1 MDCAKSEIVCI
12 VTAQALRGEC
22 HFLVPN
28 KKVTKEVGLG
38 SEGSAAGGRRSD
50 LSEWQR
56 SKKSR
61 IVRYEDFFGYRN
73 REYNKAYI
81 DFKPPVNQGMLAPGK
96 HGYWKIRCALQHSK
110 TSPGPRRYL
119 VCDRSVACHSEGA

>member
-1 MDCAKSEIVCI
+1 MS
-12 VTAQALRGEC
+12 
-22 HFLVPN
+22 PN

-61 IVRYEDFFGYRN
+61 IVRYEDFFGHRN

-81 DFKPPVNQGMLAPGK
+81 AFKPPVNQGMLAPGK
-96 HGYWKIRCALQHSK
+96 HGY
-110 TSPGPRRYL
+110 
-119 VCDRSVACHSEGA
+119 

>member
-1 MDCAKSEIVCI
+1 M
-12 VTAQALRGEC
+12 
-22 HFLVPN
+22 PN
-28 KKVTKEVGLG
+28 KKVPKEVGLG

-61 IVRYEDFFGYRN
+61 IVRYEDFFGHRN

-81 DFKPPVNQGMLAPGK
+81 AFKPSFPKTPSRPPLVAGCGSK
-96 HGYWKIRCALQHSK
+96 GVWK
-110 TSPGPRRYL
+110 
-119 VCDRSVACHSEGA
+119 SVEM

>member
-1 MDCAKSEIVCI
+1 MGE
-12 VTAQALRGEC
+12 RGERY
-22 HFLVPN
+22 FLVPN

-61 IVRYEDFFGYRN
+61 IVRYEDFFGHRN
-73 REYNKAYI
+73 REYNKVYI
-81 DFKPPVNQGMLAPGK
+81 AFKPSLNQGMLAPGK
-96 HGYWKIRCALQHSK
+96 HGYWKIRCALQHPRP
-110 TSPGPRRYL
+110 SPGPCRYL
-119 VCDRSVACHSEGA
+119 VTNRFVVCHSEGV

>member
-1 MDCAKSEIVCI
+1 MIGNKQKPCRKTRLLFLSGV
-12 VTAQALRGEC
+12 VVSLRKEWY
-22 HFLVPN
+22 FLVPN
-28 KKVTKEVGLG
+28 KKVPKEIGLG

-61 IVRYEDFFGYRN
+61 IVRYEDFFGHRN

-81 DFKPPVNQGMLAPGK
+81 DFKPSLNQGMLAPGK
-96 HGYWKIRCALQHSK
+96 HGN
-110 TSPGPRRYL
+110 
-119 VCDRSVACHSEGA
+119 